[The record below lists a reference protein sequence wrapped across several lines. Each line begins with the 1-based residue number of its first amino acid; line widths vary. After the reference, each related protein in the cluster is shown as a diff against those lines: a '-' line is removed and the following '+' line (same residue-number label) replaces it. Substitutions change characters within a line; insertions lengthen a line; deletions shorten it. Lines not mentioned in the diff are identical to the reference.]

1 MVRVEEQVYLMME
14 YMSLGSVKSGMKWMD
29 GNVRN
34 MLDVAAQ
41 SAAGMIHLHDKG
53 IMHRDLALRN
63 ILFASSGNGFLA
75 KVADFG
81 MSRATDEGHYNS
93 RGGKIAIKWA
103 APEALQHQQFSNASD
118 VWAFGI
124 TLWELFS
131 NGAEPYPGTTML
143 EASQMIF
150 EGHRM
155 EPPASCPEDIQNLI
169 RQMWETDAS
178 RRPSFHE
185 ITDRL
190 SNARDKCTQT
200 KYHQ

>member
-81 MSRATDEGHYNS
+81 MSRATDEGH
-93 RGGKIAIKWA
+93 
-103 APEALQHQQFSNASD
+103 
-118 VWAFGI
+118 
-124 TLWELFS
+124 
-131 NGAEPYPGTTML
+131 
-143 EASQMIF
+143 
-150 EGHRM
+150 RM

-178 RRPSFHE
+178 R
-185 ITDRL
+185 
-190 SNARDKCTQT
+190 
-200 KYHQ
+200 